1 MCRIALSEKVR
12 PFRDDGSRRNRKDS
26 QMLTT
31 LHRHPGRVLL
41 GLFAAMV
48 VLFLLSASG
57 QEDAFWKNGPGWLG
71 AIGWFGFLLTTL
83 AMIVTLVYL
92 GVRTV
97 RQRRSPELS

>member
-1 MCRIALSEKVR
+1 MISI
-12 PFRDDGSRRNRKDS
+12 
-26 QMLTT
+26 

-48 VLFLLSASG
+48 ALFLLSASG

-92 GVRTV
+92 GVRNL
-97 RQRRSPELS
+97 RRRRSPGLS